1 MWVYCVMW
9 HSLTGPV
16 FLQVLSW
23 IHPESQ
29 ATIVRSSQP
38 LVGPSDRRCKE
49 DERFL
54 QIIMDANAQ
63 SHKLT
68 IFDARQSS
76 VAVTNKVEERQAQ
89 PLLLCCLPPLL
100 TSPLL
105 PLSLLY
111 AGKGWRI
118 WKWDLLPQRRAEL
131 PGNPQHPRHEGVSEE
146 DERCRLPHHRWSSLA
161 LIYWPDTLA
170 GVHSCKINKC

>member
-1 MWVYCVMW
+1 MCVDGNEGACQPVQQFRVRMFPP
-9 HSLTGPV
+9 GPELV
-16 FLQVLSW
+16 LLFLQVLSW

-29 ATIVRSSQP
+29 ATIVRCSQP

-76 VAVTNKVEERQAQ
+76 VAVTNKVR
-89 PLLLCCLPPLL
+89 PLYL
-100 TSPLL
+100 
-105 PLSLLY
+105 
-111 AGKGWRI
+111 
-118 WKWDLLPQRRAEL
+118 
-131 PGNPQHPRHEGVSEE
+131 
-146 DERCRLPHHRWSSLA
+146 
-161 LIYWPDTLA
+161 
-170 GVHSCKINKC
+170 

>member
-1 MWVYCVMW
+1 MALCV
-9 HSLTGPV
+9 LTVLNNNSSPPDAEKV
-16 FLQVLSW
+16 LLFLQVLSW

-29 ATIVRSSQP
+29 ATIVRCSQP

-76 VAVTNKVEERQAQ
+76 VAVTNKV
-89 PLLLCCLPPLL
+89 LYTFLPVYT
-100 TSPLL
+100 TSYFTLNL
-105 PLSLLY
+105 ILSSLFNPPHP
-111 AGKGWRI
+111 GEGWR
-118 WKWDLLPQRRAEL
+118 
-131 PGNPQHPRHEGVSEE
+131 V
-146 DERCRLPHHRWSSLA
+146 
-161 LIYWPDTLA
+161 
-170 GVHSCKINKC
+170 

>member
-1 MWVYCVMW
+1 MFPP
-9 HSLTGPV
+9 GPELV
-16 FLQVLSW
+16 VLFPQVLSW

-29 ATIVRSSQP
+29 ATIVRCSQP

-76 VAVTNKVEERQAQ
+76 VAVTNKV
-89 PLLLCCLPPLL
+89 
-100 TSPLL
+100 
-105 PLSLLY
+105 
-111 AGKGWRI
+111 
-118 WKWDLLPQRRAEL
+118 
-131 PGNPQHPRHEGVSEE
+131 RHG
-146 DERCRLPHHRWSSLA
+146 LA
-161 LIYWPDTLA
+161 
-170 GVHSCKINKC
+170 

>member
-1 MWVYCVMW
+1 MRPI
-9 HSLTGPV
+9 LL

-23 IHPESQ
+23 IHPETQ
-29 ATIVRSSQP
+29 ATIVRCSQP

-76 VAVTNKVEERQAQ
+76 VAVTNKV
-89 PLLLCCLPPLL
+89 
-100 TSPLL
+100 
-105 PLSLLY
+105 
-111 AGKGWRI
+111 
-118 WKWDLLPQRRAEL
+118 RRARTHTTRSL
-131 PGNPQHPRHEGVSEE
+131 MLHV
-146 DERCRLPHHRWSSLA
+146 DLYSSLSRPSTPPPPHRQRMEGTRA
-161 LIYWPDTLA
+161 RASTQTW
-170 GVHSCKINKC
+170 S

>member
-1 MWVYCVMW
+1 MFL
-9 HSLTGPV
+9 SGSPPGPELV
-16 FLQVLSW
+16 LLFPQVLSW

-29 ATIVRSSQP
+29 ATIVRCSQP

-76 VAVTNKVEERQAQ
+76 VAVTNKVRH
-89 PLLLCCLPPLL
+89 
-100 TSPLL
+100 
-105 PLSLLY
+105 
-111 AGKGWRI
+111 G
-118 WKWDLLPQRRAEL
+118 RA
-131 PGNPQHPRHEGVSEE
+131 
-146 DERCRLPHHRWSSLA
+146 
-161 LIYWPDTLA
+161 
-170 GVHSCKINKC
+170 

>member
-1 MWVYCVMW
+1 MLCSVCLARLNWSC
-9 HSLTGPV
+9 SSC
-16 FLQVLSW
+16 LQVLSW

-29 ATIVRSSQP
+29 ATIVRCSQP

-76 VAVTNKVEERQAQ
+76 VAITNKVQHSVLTT
-89 PLLLCCLPPLL
+89 LLWRHASSSLL
-100 TSPLL
+100 TRTSLINTEISLFLL
-105 PLSLLY
+105 
-111 AGKGWRI
+111 
-118 WKWDLLPQRRAEL
+118 D
-131 PGNPQHPRHEGVSEE
+131 
-146 DERCRLPHHRWSSLA
+146 SS
-161 LIYWPDTLA
+161 TLA
-170 GVHSCKINKC
+170 SAASITCRERMEGMKVRVSTPM

>member
-1 MWVYCVMW
+1 MSPSATLWIINVFSG
-9 HSLTGPV
+9 SLPGPELILL

-29 ATIVRSSQP
+29 ATIVRCSQP

-68 IFDARQSS
+68 IFDARQST
-76 VAVTNKVEERQAQ
+76 VAVTNKV
-89 PLLLCCLPPLL
+89 
-100 TSPLL
+100 
-105 PLSLLY
+105 
-111 AGKGWRI
+111 
-118 WKWDLLPQRRAEL
+118 
-131 PGNPQHPRHEGVSEE
+131 QHRHV
-146 DERCRLPHHRWSSLA
+146 
-161 LIYWPDTLA
+161 
-170 GVHSCKINKC
+170 